1 MTNEDYNGWVNRET
15 WCFNLYLRNDEGLYD
30 MARDAAQVG
39 MDKAIVWSE
48 NHGEDY
54 ALSKIVPGQTSSL
67 YVGEA
72 IMDMMQELYG
82 IAIEEHIVAAL
93 QMFSDIGSLWRVDLR
108 EVGSAW
114 IEDLEEVGA

>member
-1 MTNEDYNGWVNRET
+1 MTNENYNGWVNRET
-15 WCFNLYLRNDEGLYD
+15 WCFNLHLRNDEGLYN
-30 MARDAAQVG
+30 MAGDAAQVG

-48 NHGEDY
+48 NHWEDY

-82 IAIEEHIVAAL
+82 IAIEEHNVAAL

-108 EVGSAW
+108 EVGAAW

>member
-48 NHGEDY
+48 NHWEDY
-54 ALSKIVPGQTSSL
+54 ALSKIVPGQASSL

-72 IMDMMQELYG
+72 IMAMMQELYQD
-82 IAIEEHIVAAL
+82 AIEDGNREIL
-93 QMFSDIGSLWRVDLR
+93 RMFMDIGSLWRVDLR

>member
-15 WCFNLYLRNDEGLYD
+15 WCFNLGLNNDPVMYD
-30 MARDAAQVG
+30 MARDAALRGIRRMNDMQ
-39 MDKAIVWSE
+39 SE
-48 NHGEDY
+48 YRTELTLKPD
-54 ALSKIVPGQTSSL
+54 LFI
-67 YVGEA
+67 GEA

-114 IEDLEEVGA
+114 VEDLEEVDA

>member
-15 WCFNLYLRNDEGLYD
+15 WCFNLYLRNDEGLYG

-48 NHGEDY
+48 NHWEAY
-54 ALSKIVPGQTSSL
+54 ALSKIVPGQASSL

-82 IAIEEHIVAAL
+82 IAIGELIVAAL
-93 QMFSDIGSLWRVDLR
+93 QMFMDIGSLWRVDLR